1 MKKLKT
7 SKKLARKKMI
17 KEPKQNGLTMKQIE
31 SYLKKAKGSKK
42 FYWKGRKDSFKG
54 SLRYQGWLLSLKN
67 KK

>member
-31 SYLKKAKGSKK
+31 SYLKKTKGSKK

-54 SLRYQGWLLSLKN
+54 SLRYQDWLLSLKN

>member
-7 SKKLARKKMI
+7 SKKLVRKKII

-42 FYWKGRKDSFKG
+42 FYLKGRKDSFKG
-54 SLRYQGWLLSLKN
+54 SLRYQDWLLSLKN